1 MKRKDLIVIGVTVF
15 VAGLVSYF
23 ICSKFLFSGSSHNQT
38 VEVVEAI
45 TSDFSLPDKTIF
57 NSDAIDPTQL
67 IQIGPNSNDQPF
79 TASTQ

>member
-1 MKRKDLIVIGVTVF
+1 MKQKDFVVIGVTVF
-15 VAGLVSYF
+15 VTGLISYF
-23 ICSKFLFSGSSHNQT
+23 ICSKFLFSGSTHGQK

-45 TSDFSLPDKTIF
+45 TSSFSLPDKKIF

-79 TASTQ
+79 TTATQ